1 MKKYEFTGETK
12 DICSGGEKITLHRIR
27 ALQSFDE
34 VKTGD
39 LGGWIEDERNLSHNG
54 NCWVFDNGW
63 VSGNG
68 RVSGNGWVSGNGD
81 ITKPEH
87 LLSILP
93 IGSRGDCTTFY
104 RSKDN
109 QIWVTCGCFCGALD
123 KFVRKV
129 EKTHGNNKHGS
140 AYKIA
145 IELAKAQID
154 LT

>member
-1 MKKYEFTGETK
+1 MKKYEFTEETK
-12 DICSGGEKITLHRIR
+12 NIYTMDKEITLHRIR

-63 VSGNG
+63 VF
-68 RVSGNGWVSGNGD
+68 GNGWVSDNGD

-87 LLSILP
+87 LLSIVP